1 MSLRVSTFNARS
13 LNDKTK
19 ILFLYDFLIKY
30 NVDVCFIQETLI
42 HELDIVKFFRKTFV
56 AYDLFITLT
65 EGNFKGVAICVKKDV
80 GLVVKSDFFDEENR
94 IYGLD
99 ISFNNENFCF
109 VNIYSPNSV
118 AGQNDFIDFLH
129 NFLLTKKNI
138 ILGGDFN
145 YVEDRVHE
153 KNNDYNWNCFFKNYN
168 LCEFEWFVNYLN
180 VANCKTW
187 SNGYKSSRID
197 RFYTQNH
204 LVKNCKYIE
213 ILETSVSDH
222 KLVLC
227 EMTFNNCFKK
237 RRKLNIWKLN
247 ESILEHDYIHNNVI
261 DLCKKI
267 PINNNKFINNITN
280 YLKHESRIINKKKKE
295 NINNFYKKLKELD
308 QICDQ
313 EYKKK
318 EKEKIR
324 NEIVLYYD
332 GLRHGNEVR
341 IRNDKLK
348 FAKQP
353 TKVLIQ
359 EEIKQNTSCMINQ
372 YETMSGMQTGDIN
385 LIKNSIITYW
395 ERIP

>member
-1 MSLRVSTFNARS
+1 
-13 LNDKTK
+13 
-19 ILFLYDFLIKY
+19 
-30 NVDVCFIQETLI
+30 
-42 HELDIVKFFRKTFV
+42 
-56 AYDLFITLT
+56 
-65 EGNFKGVAICVKKDV
+65 
-80 GLVVKSDFFDEENR
+80 
-94 IYGLD
+94 
-99 ISFNNENFCF
+99 
-109 VNIYSPNSV
+109 
-118 AGQNDFIDFLH
+118 
-129 NFLLTKKNI
+129 
-138 ILGGDFN
+138 
-145 YVEDRVHE
+145 
-153 KNNDYNWNCFFKNYN
+153 
-168 LCEFEWFVNYLN
+168 
-180 VANCKTW
+180 
-187 SNGYKSSRID
+187 
-197 RFYTQNH
+197 
-204 LVKNCKYIE
+204 
-213 ILETSVSDH
+213 
-222 KLVLC
+222 
-227 EMTFNNCFKK
+227 
-237 RRKLNIWKLN
+237 
-247 ESILEHDYIHNNVI
+247 VI

-295 NINNFYKKLKELD
+295 NINNFYKKLKEID